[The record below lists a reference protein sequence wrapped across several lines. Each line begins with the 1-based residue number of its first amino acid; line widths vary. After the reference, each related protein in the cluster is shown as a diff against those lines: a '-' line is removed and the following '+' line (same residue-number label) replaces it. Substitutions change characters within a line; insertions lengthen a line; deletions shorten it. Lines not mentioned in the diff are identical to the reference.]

1 MRRKIPI
8 ILTVE
13 EIQKIIKIP
22 NEKTR
27 TGLRNKAMLSFI
39 WDSGCRV
46 NDLINLRPGN
56 INIGKREVT
65 VLGGK
70 GGVDRNLLFSDY
82 TASLLK
88 KYKDQRPES
97 KYFFCTEYQTNNTK
111 NRKQKTANKL
121 DRVYIYNTIR
131 NYAKRAGINK
141 RVGPHTFRHSYAL
154 NFYRA
159 THDLITLQKILGHKS
174 LVTTQIYC
182 YIDNTDVKKASE
194 VYYKKRDDH
203 YEDPGIAS
211 KIEDLEKQLRLLKAS
226 I

>member
-88 KYKDQRPES
+88 KYKGQRPES

-182 YIDNTDVKKASE
+182 YIDNSDVRKASE
-194 VYYKKRDDH
+194 VYYKKRDGR